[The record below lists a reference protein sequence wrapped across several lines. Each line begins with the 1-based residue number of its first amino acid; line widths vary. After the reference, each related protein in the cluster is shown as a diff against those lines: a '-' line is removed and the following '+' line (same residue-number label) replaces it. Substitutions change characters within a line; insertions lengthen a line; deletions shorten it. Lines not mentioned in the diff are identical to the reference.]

1 MSVPLF
7 PRSAA
12 GLLGCLAAVVN
23 GVLRVAIVPVFVTP
37 LFDRVLQ
44 AEDPAALPGVLAVA
58 ALVAVGGSLA
68 LWAQDALLGRAA
80 ARLAADWRR
89 RLYRA
94 LLDGPPGRLPG
105 SSGGLA
111 SRIVNDLREVET
123 YYRYGLGTLVAES
136 VTLVLILVL
145 LVRADALAALALLA
159 LALPSVLALR
169 WVGGYLERAA
179 DRSMAQSEA
188 VGRHLQEGLKHHEL
202 VRAFGARR
210 FMQARFEPANRAVE
224 RAMSQRSLIAGLQTP
239 LTQVLVFGAIGVLVV
254 FLVNGVQRG
263 SLTIGDVIAFLTLVA
278 LAATPTQLLPHG
290 YAHYRQ
296 ARAAAER
303 LARLA
308 AGDAE
313 PGSDPATGAVGEPAV
328 GSAAGGAAEVT
339 ADTPPAVT
347 FAPLAPELAGAT
359 AAAAGRGAPEAAG
372 APLFALD
379 GVAFAYRRGGRLLE
393 GVDLALPR
401 TGLVVVSGASGSGK
415 TTLLRLLLRFDAPVA
430 GEVRLGGEPL
440 SAVEEAELRR
450 RVAYVPQD
458 HGILS
463 GPLREVLAMGR
474 EASDAALWA
483 ALNAVGLAAV
493 VRALPDGLGS
503 RLGED
508 GGGLSGGQRQRL
520 AIARAL
526 LGDPEALLLDEPT
539 SNLDDLAE
547 REIVALLA
555 RLARQ
560 RLVLAVTHRPALAE
574 AADLLLAAVPAGAAD
589 QAG

>member
-1 MSVPLF
+1 AVRGGPRRAGVAPEPHRRRGADGRAEGPNRPRAGRRARPGAAGGPRRPVAPPPAPGRDDAAPRRRARAGRAGAGEERAGRARGARRARPGRGSVMSVPLF

-313 PGSDPATGAVGEPAV
+313 PGSDPATGAVG
-328 GSAAGGAAEVT
+328 
-339 ADTPPAVT
+339 
-347 FAPLAPELAGAT
+347 
-359 AAAAGRGAPEAAG
+359 
-372 APLFALD
+372 
-379 GVAFAYRRGGRLLE
+379 
-393 GVDLALPR
+393 
-401 TGLVVVSGASGSGK
+401 
-415 TTLLRLLLRFDAPVA
+415 
-430 GEVRLGGEPL
+430 
-440 SAVEEAELRR
+440 
-450 RVAYVPQD
+450 
-458 HGILS
+458 
-463 GPLREVLAMGR
+463 
-474 EASDAALWA
+474 
-483 ALNAVGLAAV
+483 
-493 VRALPDGLGS
+493 
-503 RLGED
+503 
-508 GGGLSGGQRQRL
+508 
-520 AIARAL
+520 
-526 LGDPEALLLDEPT
+526 
-539 SNLDDLAE
+539 
-547 REIVALLA
+547 
-555 RLARQ
+555 
-560 RLVLAVTHRPALAE
+560 
-574 AADLLLAAVPAGAAD
+574 
-589 QAG
+589 

>member
-1 MSVPLF
+1 PRRHPGRRGRRAPGRRGDHPVGRAPGAGARGRTLRPHARRRPGRHHPRHQHPGAGRGRGALAGAAAHEPARADPARGRRPLARPGAAGGALPQALRREAVRGGPRRAGVAPEPHRRRGADGRAEGPHRPRAGRRARPGAAGGPRRPVAPPPAPGRDDAAPRRRARAGRAGAGEERAGRARGARRARPGRGSVMSVPLF

-210 FMQARFEPANRAVE
+210 FMQARFEPANR
-224 RAMSQRSLIAGLQTP
+224 
-239 LTQVLVFGAIGVLVV
+239 
-254 FLVNGVQRG
+254 
-263 SLTIGDVIAFLTLVA
+263 
-278 LAATPTQLLPHG
+278 
-290 YAHYRQ
+290 
-296 ARAAAER
+296 
-303 LARLA
+303 
-308 AGDAE
+308 
-313 PGSDPATGAVGEPAV
+313 
-328 GSAAGGAAEVT
+328 
-339 ADTPPAVT
+339 
-347 FAPLAPELAGAT
+347 
-359 AAAAGRGAPEAAG
+359 
-372 APLFALD
+372 
-379 GVAFAYRRGGRLLE
+379 
-393 GVDLALPR
+393 
-401 TGLVVVSGASGSGK
+401 
-415 TTLLRLLLRFDAPVA
+415 
-430 GEVRLGGEPL
+430 
-440 SAVEEAELRR
+440 
-450 RVAYVPQD
+450 
-458 HGILS
+458 
-463 GPLREVLAMGR
+463 
-474 EASDAALWA
+474 
-483 ALNAVGLAAV
+483 
-493 VRALPDGLGS
+493 
-503 RLGED
+503 
-508 GGGLSGGQRQRL
+508 
-520 AIARAL
+520 
-526 LGDPEALLLDEPT
+526 
-539 SNLDDLAE
+539 
-547 REIVALLA
+547 
-555 RLARQ
+555 
-560 RLVLAVTHRPALAE
+560 
-574 AADLLLAAVPAGAAD
+574 
-589 QAG
+589 